1 MNALA
6 LKKILAGILIASLS
20 TGFAA
25 AQSMSFTV
33 STKNTSGS
41 TSKPLVFALWITTST
56 GTYVKTINR
65 QSKNYTSDL
74 SSWVS
79 NSGSKTTDGMTGASL
94 PSHNY
99 QYTASGGSTK
109 RIPFTWNFK
118 NFSGTLV
125 PDGSYFINIE
135 FKEENTSRQY
145 VKYAFTKGTSS
156 YTVTPTGTMVTGT
169 ASCFTSPS
177 LVYTAP
183 AVALSNPQA
192 SSFDFTYSSSDRN
205 LQLEYDAV
213 NHSKVE
219 LRLVNLKGQTVYETK
234 LKGLGKESALLP
246 AFAKGLYLIRLTDSE
261 GWSQTKK
268 VVL

>member
-1 MNALA
+1 MKSLA
-6 LKKILAGILIASLS
+6 LKKVLLGLLVASLS
-20 TGFAA
+20 IGFAA

-41 TSKPLVFALWITTST
+41 TGNPSVFALWITNSA
-56 GTYVKTINR
+56 GAYVKTINR

-79 NSGSKTTDGMTGASL
+79 NSGSKTTDGLTGASL

-99 QYTASGGSTK
+99 AYSSGTIK
-109 RIPFTWNFK
+109 RIPFTWDFK
-118 NFSGTLV
+118 NYQGTLV
-125 PDGSYFINIE
+125 ADGTYYINIE

-145 VKYAFTKGTSS
+145 IKYAFTKGTTT
-156 YTVTPTGTMVTGT
+156 YTVAPTGTMMTGT

-183 AVALSNPQA
+183 TVALTTTEATN
-192 SSFDFTYSSSDRN
+192 FDYSYSRSDRS
-205 LQLEYDAV
+205 LQLQYDAA
-213 NHSKVE
+213 NHRSVQ
-219 LRLVNLKGQTVYETK
+219 LQLVNLKGQTVHRSS
-234 LKGLGKESALLP
+234 LKGSGNETLQLP
-246 AFAKGLYLIRLTDSE
+246 AFATGLYLLRLTDGE

-268 VVL
+268 LLL